1 MRLTLKEKK
10 IVKRLV
16 EHGIELE
23 KEDRIKFHKGK
34 VREERKELK
43 KLLNSILTKVSKDI
57 AEESQK
63 KFKSR
68 LIERKSCM

>member
-1 MRLTLKEKK
+1 MRLTLNEKK

-43 KLLNSILTKVSKDI
+43 KLLNSILIKVSKDI
-57 AEESQK
+57 EEESQK
-63 KFKSR
+63 EVKQ
-68 LIERKSCM
+68 

>member
-1 MRLTLKEKK
+1 MRLILKEKK

-23 KEDRIKFHKGK
+23 KEDRIKFQKGK

-57 AEESQK
+57 EEESQK
-63 KFKSR
+63 EVK
-68 LIERKSCM
+68 

>member
-34 VREERKELK
+34 VRDERKELK

-57 AEESQK
+57 EEESK
-63 KFKSR
+63 KEVK
-68 LIERKSCM
+68 